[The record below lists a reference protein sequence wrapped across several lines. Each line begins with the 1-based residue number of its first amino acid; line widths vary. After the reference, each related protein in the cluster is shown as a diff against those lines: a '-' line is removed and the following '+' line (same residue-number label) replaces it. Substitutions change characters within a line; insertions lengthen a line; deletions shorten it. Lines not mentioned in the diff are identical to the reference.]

1 MSPVV
6 VLLIGMLVI
15 FVGASGRW
23 QDVFN
28 ALTGP
33 KKK

>member
-6 VLLIGMLVI
+6 VLLLGLVI
-15 FVGASGRW
+15 VYAAASGRW
-23 QDVFN
+23 QDIWN
-28 ALTGP
+28 ALT

>member
-6 VLLIGMLVI
+6 VLLIGLLIVY
-15 FVGASGRW
+15 VAASGRW

-28 ALTGP
+28 ALTQ